1 MLAGVSAVRNAEA
14 KVKVEALQQVIAE
27 VVSLDHAKVVQ
38 GSVSNGEFHTV
49 IGLEGERGG
58 DRENSESVTS
68 QTLVELLCNRAV
80 ALETMQKQF

>member
-49 IGLEGERGG
+49 IGLGG
-58 DRENSESVTS
+58 GHRENSESVTS